1 MRFFQIGIFAVALA
15 VMTMSVSSYAAKTD
29 MTYEEY
35 ELALANAEQR
45 ETQAKE
51 QIAQEQ
57 AKIDSIKQ
65 EIEKIEE
72 QIAAVIQE
80 KYDILGI
87 TEQDVIDAENVIAD
101 IRQKLELLL
110 GLTSDELAERIEEI
124 ETQEARIDS
133 LKQEP
138 VSYLWKIRDKI
149 EELENLVERVRA
161 NLPDKPHQYTVKLN
175 RSRRECLWRISEY
188 EKIYDDPSQWPTI
201 YRANKSLI
209 DGDYQS
215 YRRNVPDPK
224 YDRPQDLIFP
234 GQVFDIPR

>member
-1 MRFFQIGIFAVALA
+1 MRSTFAKIVLIACA
-15 VMTMSVSSYAAKTD
+15 VMMVPLASYAAKTE

-45 ETQAKE
+45 EQQAKE
-51 QIAQEQ
+51 QIAEQ
-57 AKIDSIKQ
+57 QAAIDSLKQ
-65 EIEKIEE
+65 EIQNIEE

-87 TEQDVIDAENVIAD
+87 TEQDVIDAENTIAD

-110 GLTSDELAERIEEI
+110 GLTSEELAERIEEL

-149 EELENLVERVRA
+149 EELENLAQRVRA
-161 NLPDKPHQYTVKLN
+161 NLPDKPHQYTVKLKPG
-175 RSRRECLWRISEY
+175 RRDCLWRIAEY
-188 EKIYDDPSQWPTI
+188 ENIYDDPSEWPKI

-209 DGDYQS
+209 DSDYES
-215 YRRNVPDPK
+215 YRRNVTEPK
-224 YDRPQDLIFP
+224 YDRAQDLIFP